1 MKQIKFNSSILIA
14 GPEKSGKSMLI
25 NAVCTE
31 TGSLKIKLTLQN
43 VSENYPSDKHIKRLV
58 DIIIKVGQIC
68 LLLK

>member
-43 VSENYPSDKHIKRLV
+43 VSENYPSEKHIKRLV